1 MTEPNIAVTF
11 SKNNPRR
18 LPINKWVRSEGA
30 PVVLVVVVAAAVA
43 AALADEE
50 EDDDTAGVTAAV
62 AVAGPRI
69 NDEVVLTNDKS
80 GTDNI
85 ECPCCCWCVIPALV
99 VAMVATFTDEEVAVA
114 EEELVSCEVIDP

>member
-18 LPINKWVRSEGA
+18 LPINKCVRSEGVA
-30 PVVLVVVVAAAVA
+30 AVVVVAAAVA
-43 AALADEE
+43 AALVDEE

-99 VAMVATFTDEEVAVA
+99 VATVATFTDEEVAVA